1 MATIYTSVDVDV
13 DIEFD
18 EFVESCS
25 NREIQLLISYLAEM
39 GHLGRNK
46 LKDDTKMTSNE
57 IEFSDKMLLL
67 SDKYYQMTTEE
78 IEFLETIYNKYR

>member
-1 MATIYTSVDVDV
+1 MATVYTSVDVDV

-46 LKDDTKMTSNE
+46 VKDDSKMTSNE
-57 IEFSDKMLLL
+57 IEFGDKMLLL
-67 SDKYYQMTTEE
+67 SDKYHQMS
-78 IEFLETIYNKYR
+78 IEDLETIETLYNKYR

>member
-46 LKDDTKMTSNE
+46 VKDDSKMTSNE
-57 IEFSDKMLLL
+57 IEFGDKMLLL